1 MAIRRSNHEFR
12 VELTPMI
19 DVIFLLLVFFIY
31 AMVLMVRVDLVPM
44 ELHSFQTGQPA
55 EPAPAATIS
64 IDLEGNVFLDRKS
77 IDLDELANSIKE
89 RTIIDPAT
97 VVYLAVAE
105 GPSKT
110 DRAPVLQDVW
120 DRLRPTGVTIN
131 LVGRPKNELGDGSAA
146 PFAHPPPPSPGP

>member
-1 MAIRRSNHEFR
+1 MSTFR
-12 VELTPMI
+12 KSQLEPRIEITPMI

-44 ELHSFQTGQPA
+44 ELRTFETGQPA

-64 IDLEGNVFLDRKS
+64 IDLAGGLFLDRS
-77 IDLDELANSIKE
+77 PVALEELADRVLE
-89 RTIIDPAT
+89 RLAADPAT
-97 VVYLAVAE
+97 VVYLAVAD
-105 GPSKT
+105 GDGSV

-131 LVGRPKNELGDGSAA
+131 LVGRPEPTTTGDLPTPPEA
-146 PFAHPPPPSPGP
+146 P

>member
-44 ELHSFQTGQPA
+44 ELQSFQTGEPA

-64 IDLEGNVFLDRKS
+64 IDLDGNIFLDRTPV
-77 IDLDELANSIKE
+77 DLDELANSVKE

-131 LVGRPKNELGDGSAA
+131 LVGRPRQGGGS
-146 PFAHPPPPSPGP
+146 PPSTPTTPPVGRTGS

>member
-1 MAIRRSNHEFR
+1 
-12 VELTPMI
+12 MI

-64 IDLEGNVFLDRKS
+64 IDLDGNVFLDRKP
-77 IDLDELANSIKE
+77 IDLDELADSVNE

-105 GPSKT
+105 GPSNT

-131 LVGRPKNELGDGSAA
+131 LVGRPKNGLGSEPSMPPA
-146 PFAHPPPPSPGP
+146 PPIPASTGP

>member
-1 MAIRRSNHEFR
+1 
-12 VELTPMI
+12 MI

-44 ELHSFQTGQPA
+44 ELRTFETGQPA

-64 IDLEGNVFLDRKS
+64 IDLAGELFIDRTPVP
-77 IDLDELANSIKE
+77 LAQLAAAVLE
-89 RTIIDPAT
+89 RVAEDPTT

-105 GPSKT
+105 GESSI

-120 DRLRPTGVTIN
+120 DRLRPTGITIN
-131 LVGRPKNELGDGSAA
+131 LVGRPGDEVRLELPAA
-146 PFAHPPPPSPGP
+146 GTGAP

>member
-1 MAIRRSNHEFR
+1 MPIRRSNHEFR

-44 ELHSFQTGQPA
+44 ELQSFQTGEPA

-64 IDLEGNVFLDRKS
+64 IDLDGNIFLDRTP
-77 IDLDELANSIKE
+77 IDLDELANSVKE

-131 LVGRPKNELGDGSAA
+131 LVGRPRAGGAPIPGTVVTPPLGSAG
-146 PFAHPPPPSPGP
+146 S

>member
-44 ELHSFQTGQPA
+44 ELQSFQTGEPA

-64 IDLEGNVFLDRKS
+64 IDLDGNIFLDRTPV
-77 IDLDELANSIKE
+77 DLDELANSVKE

-131 LVGRPKNELGDGSAA
+131 LVGRPRQGGPATQGAMPTPPVGPTGS
-146 PFAHPPPPSPGP
+146 

>member
-1 MAIRRSNHEFR
+1 
-12 VELTPMI
+12 MI

-44 ELHSFQTGQPA
+44 ELQSFQTGEPA

-64 IDLEGNVFLDRKS
+64 IDLDGNIFLDRTPV
-77 IDLDELANSIKE
+77 DLDELANSVKE

-131 LVGRPKNELGDGSAA
+131 LVGRPRQGGPTTQGAMPKPPAGPTGS
-146 PFAHPPPPSPGP
+146 

>member
-1 MAIRRSNHEFR
+1 
-12 VELTPMI
+12 MI

-44 ELHSFQTGQPA
+44 ELHSFETGQPA

-64 IDLEGNVFLDRKS
+64 IDLAGTIFLDRKEVALS
-77 IDLDELANSIKE
+77 ELAALVEE
-89 RTIIDPAT
+89 RTTLDPTT

-105 GPSKT
+105 GEGTT

-120 DRLRPTGVTIN
+120 DRLRPTGITIN
-131 LVGRPKNELGDGSAA
+131 LVGRQGEA
-146 PFAHPPPPSPGP
+146 PRNRPEPSPPSSVPPAP

>member
-1 MAIRRSNHEFR
+1 
-12 VELTPMI
+12 MI

-44 ELHSFQTGQPA
+44 ELHTFETGQPA

-64 IDLEGNVFLDRKS
+64 IDLEGKVFFDRS
-77 IDLDELANSIKE
+77 PVDVEALANLVLE
-89 RTIIDPAT
+89 RMKADPST

-105 GPSKT
+105 GHSDI

-120 DRLRPTGVTIN
+120 DRLRPAGVTIN
-131 LVGRPKNELGDGSAA
+131 LVGRPRDSGRPSLEALEPPITPTGIGS
-146 PFAHPPPPSPGP
+146 SP

>member
-1 MAIRRSNHEFR
+1 MANFR
-12 VELTPMI
+12 KSQLEPRIEITPMI

-31 AMVLMVRVDLVPM
+31 AMVMMVRVDLVPM
-44 ELHSFQTGQPA
+44 ELRTFETGQPA

-64 IDLEGNVFLDRKS
+64 IDLTGAVFVDRESVALD
-77 IDLDELANSIKE
+77 DLA
-89 RTIIDPAT
+89 RTIRERIAADPTT

-105 GPSKT
+105 GDSEV

-131 LVGRPKNELGDGSAA
+131 LVGRPADQPTGESA
-146 PFAHPPPPSPGP
+146 PETTPPSS

>member
-1 MAIRRSNHEFR
+1 
-12 VELTPMI
+12 MI

-44 ELHSFQTGQPA
+44 ELHTFETGQPA

-64 IDLEGNVFLDRKS
+64 IDLNGNVFLDRNS
-77 IDLDELANSIKE
+77 VDLDKLPDMVLE
-89 RTIIDPAT
+89 RVTLDPKT

-105 GPSKT
+105 GQGAV

-131 LVGRPKNELGDGSAA
+131 LVGRPRDSGSRSPNGLQGMDGLPESAGSNPA
-146 PFAHPPPPSPGP
+146 PASTETTE

>member
-1 MAIRRSNHEFR
+1 MPIRRSNHEFR

-44 ELHSFQTGQPA
+44 ELRSFQPGQPA

-64 IDLEGNVFLDRKS
+64 IDLEGNIFLDRTPV
-77 IDLDELANSIKE
+77 DLDELAQSVKE

-105 GPSKT
+105 GSSQT

-131 LVGRPKNELGDGSAA
+131 LVGRPAA
-146 PFAHPPPPSPGP
+146 SVESPVGVPPTPPPTGSTGP

>member
-1 MAIRRSNHEFR
+1 
-12 VELTPMI
+12 MI

-44 ELHSFQTGQPA
+44 ELRSFQTGQPA

-64 IDLEGNVFLDRKS
+64 IDLDGNVFLDRKPV
-77 IDLDELANSIKE
+77 DLDDLANSVKE

-105 GPSKT
+105 GVSKT

-131 LVGRPKNELGDGSAA
+131 LVGRPKDGSGAT
-146 PFAHPPPPSPGP
+146 PGVPGNPGPPMRPGS

>member
-1 MAIRRSNHEFR
+1 
-12 VELTPMI
+12 MI

-44 ELHSFQTGQPA
+44 ELRSFQTGQPA

-64 IDLEGNVFLDRKS
+64 IDLEGNVFFDRQP
-77 IDLDELANSIKE
+77 IALEDLASAVSE

-105 GPSKT
+105 GPSQT

-131 LVGRPKNELGDGSAA
+131 LVGRPSNATAAESVPAAA
-146 PFAHPPPPSPGP
+146 PTTPTGTAP

>member
-64 IDLEGNVFLDRKS
+64 IDLDGNVFLDRKP
-77 IDLDELANSIKE
+77 IDLDELADSVKE

-105 GPSKT
+105 GPSNT

-131 LVGRPKNELGDGSAA
+131 LVGRPSTGIPA
-146 PFAHPPPPSPGP
+146 P

>member
-1 MAIRRSNHEFR
+1 
-12 VELTPMI
+12 MI

-44 ELHSFQTGQPA
+44 ELHTFETGQPA

-64 IDLEGNVFLDRKS
+64 IDLDGNVFLDRS
-77 IDLDELANSIKE
+77 TVDLDQLPDLILE
-89 RTIIDPAT
+89 RVTLDPST

-105 GPSKT
+105 GHSEV

-131 LVGRPKNELGDGSAA
+131 LVGRPRDSRLPTATPNAPVTPVAPSTPVAPVGS
-146 PFAHPPPPSPGP
+146 P

>member
-1 MAIRRSNHEFR
+1 
-12 VELTPMI
+12 MI

-44 ELHSFQTGQPA
+44 ELRTFETGQPA

-64 IDLEGNVFLDRKS
+64 IDLEGKIFLDRS
-77 IDLDELANSIKE
+77 LVTLETLPGLVLE
-89 RTIIDPAT
+89 RTMADPTT
-97 VVYLAVAE
+97 VVYLAVAD
-105 GPSKT
+105 GNGAV

-131 LVGRPKNELGDGSAA
+131 LVGRPQEGVAPDAGLPTRSPMPEGIGS
-146 PFAHPPPPSPGP
+146 SP

>member
-1 MAIRRSNHEFR
+1 
-12 VELTPMI
+12 MI

-44 ELHSFQTGQPA
+44 ELRTFETGQPA

-64 IDLEGNVFLDRKS
+64 IDLKGNVFLDRTS
-77 IDLDELANSIKE
+77 VDLDNLADLVLE
-89 RTIIDPAT
+89 RMTLDPAT

-105 GPSKT
+105 GPSDI

-131 LVGRPKNELGDGSAA
+131 LVGRPRDSALPTTRPNTPITPNVPRLPTGDS
-146 PFAHPPPPSPGP
+146 

>member
-1 MAIRRSNHEFR
+1 
-12 VELTPMI
+12 MI

-44 ELHSFQTGQPA
+44 ELRSFQTGQPA

-64 IDLEGNVFLDRKS
+64 IDLEGNVFFDRQP
-77 IDLDELANSIKE
+77 IALEDLASAVSE

-105 GPSKT
+105 GPSQT

-131 LVGRPKNELGDGSAA
+131 LVGRPSNGTAAESGPAAA
-146 PFAHPPPPSPGP
+146 PTTPTGTAP